1 MLSRFY
7 LLDGSTHDVDVRD
20 TKQLQDMLNNAA
32 NFVALVDEENY
43 DDEYTFYNLNQIVKI
58 TTHKA

>member
-1 MLSRFY
+1 MLSRFH

-20 TKQLQDMLNNAA
+20 TEQLQGMLNNAA
-32 NFVALVDEENY
+32 NFIALVDKEND